1 MSYEGQSNAEDVG
14 PRPPEDRS
22 DRDSGDGWTPPLPP
36 RPSSLA
42 RTVQQQSPS
51 DQPAHRD
58 QFYDDTASAADL
70 LATKPVAN
78 GDSPRPVEHTHS
90 SRFQPGNVAWKKGQ
104 AARIRKAVAVR
115 LARLDRT
122 RRLLRQLHMADC
134 DLAVKTLREC
144 MHDDDAKVRLAAVKL
159 LFDTVSIKDAGE
171 VDPTGDGKAPTF
183 VFQIPVDL
191 PVARRVVNSEGHE
204 TTS

>member
-42 RTVQQQSPS
+42 RTVQHGEQL
-51 DQPAHRD
+51 
-58 QFYDDTASAADL
+58 TA
-70 LATKPVAN
+70 TPVAN
-78 GDSPRPVEHTHS
+78 GDSARPVEHTHS